1 VGGEEVELS
10 WSEGGHR
17 SGEPEAADLDIVAE
31 RRRDSKPKL
40 IAALDSHGF
49 RAPVRDPHT
58 GDEKQAQL
66 VPSLRLRIMPL
77 LRALRGRRALAL
89 GRRQQCGR
97 SRRNHQQDEHDSDQS
112 ASSHASSLGSPW
124 HSVS

>member
-17 SGEPEAADLDIVAE
+17 SGEPEPADLDIVAE
-31 RRRDSKPKL
+31 RRCDSKPKL
-40 IAALDSHGF
+40 IAALNSHGF

-58 GDEKQAQL
+58 GDEKQAYL
-66 VPSLRLRIMPL
+66 VRPLRHRVMPL
-77 LRALRGRRALAL
+77 LRVPRGRRASAL
-89 GRRQQCGR
+89 GRWQQRGR
-97 SRRNHQQDEHDSDQS
+97 SCRNHQQDEHDNDQS
-112 ASSHASSLGSPW
+112 ASSHASSLGSRW